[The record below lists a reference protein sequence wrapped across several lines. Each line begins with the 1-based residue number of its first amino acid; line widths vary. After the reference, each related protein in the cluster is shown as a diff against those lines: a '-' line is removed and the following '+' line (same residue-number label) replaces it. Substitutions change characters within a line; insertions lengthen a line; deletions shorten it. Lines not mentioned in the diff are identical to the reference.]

1 MAGRPTKYKE
11 EFNQIAFDYAMGG
24 FKEDGQVVPSKVGL
38 AILLGVGPNTLDDWA
53 KVHDVFSTTLALV
66 QSKQHVEA
74 LNRGLDSTFN
84 AAITKLLLHNHGYS
98 DKAAQEITGANGG
111 PIEGTVSINFTPVGN
126 KQ

>member
-1 MAGRPTKYKE
+1 MAGRPSKYKP
-11 EFNQIAFDYAMGG
+11 EFDQIAIDYAMGG
-24 FKEDGQVVPSKVGL
+24 FREDDQVVPSRVGL
-38 AILLGVGPNTLDDWA
+38 AIVLGVSPDTLENWGKDNPSFL
-53 KVHDVFSTTLALV
+53 VTLALV

-126 KQ
+126 K